1 MSKKNNNIVQV
12 NQLVDPIIKPMNPE
26 AVTYLSWFMSDAQNL
41 RNWAWQIFG
50 SDTDINSSKFVE
62 LKDASEKTLVELED
76 DIVKI
81 REFLASYVPPVVK

>member
-1 MSKKNNNIVQV
+1 MSKNNNIVEV
-12 NQLVDPIIKPMNPE
+12 NQLVDPVIKPMNPE
-26 AVTYLSWFMSDAQNL
+26 AVNYLSWFMSDAQNL
-41 RNWAWQIFG
+41 RNWTWQIFG
-50 SDTDINSSKFVE
+50 SDIDVNSSKFAE